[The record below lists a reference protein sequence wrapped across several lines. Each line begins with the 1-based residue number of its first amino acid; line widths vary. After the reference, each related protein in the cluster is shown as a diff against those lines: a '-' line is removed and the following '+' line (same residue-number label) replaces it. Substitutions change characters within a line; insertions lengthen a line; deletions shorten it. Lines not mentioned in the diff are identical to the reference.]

1 MPPRQYGRPDS
12 IQHKRVCAR
21 SDDAPASPPAPVPR
35 HAPGP
40 VPVLNAFHGLWEDE
54 KESFVDEV
62 AIVIKLPDN
71 RPGAEPTGPPTAA
84 EGKWPLP
91 KEVADHRP
99 RTVVP
104 MRAAAAV
111 ENKWPIWR
119 AGEIHLSHQDADLAG
134 RLLKHLR
141 DRYMRPGHP
150 VVVGDDGTQPA
161 LIEALAG
168 VPVRSHAMVKLIDRS
183 KPRPRVPLDCP
194 PRLMGV
200 EEATDLL
207 KRTEERV
214 VGFAREV
221 ADSSG
226 TWEGWED
233 EVRLS
238 FRRVLP
244 LDVRT
249 RGHYFYKFLDGEGEK
264 VASLW
269 IMITEDKRSL
279 LCWHIEVDPQKRRMG
294 LGTKIMATC
303 KALAYRLNPRMRRI
317 EVGIHGNDWAAENFF
332 RRNGFTTLVK
342 SYVMKV
348 QP

>member
-1 MPPRQYGRPDS
+1 MPPSRDRRPDS
-12 IQHKRVCAR
+12 IQHNRVYAR
-21 SDDAPASPPAPVPR
+21 SDDAPASPSAPVPR
-35 HAPGP
+35 HARGP

-54 KESFVDEV
+54 QESFVDEV
-62 AIVIKLPDN
+62 AIVIKLPADDHSKKV
-71 RPGAEPTGPPTAA
+71 PTMPPTAV
-84 EGKWPLP
+84 EEWPLP
-91 KEVADHRP
+91 REVADHRP
-99 RTVVP
+99 RTVLP

-119 AGEIHLSHQDADLAG
+119 AGEIHLSHQDVDLAR

-161 LIEALAG
+161 LVEALAW

-183 KPRPRVPLDCP
+183 KPRPRTSLDCP

-214 VGFAREV
+214 VGVAREV

-233 EVRLS
+233 EVR
-238 FRRVLP
+238 
-244 LDVRT
+244 
-249 RGHYFYKFLDGEGEK
+249 
-264 VASLW
+264 
-269 IMITEDKRSL
+269 
-279 LCWHIEVDPQKRRMG
+279 
-294 LGTKIMATC
+294 
-303 KALAYRLNPRMRRI
+303 
-317 EVGIHGNDWAAENFF
+317 
-332 RRNGFTTLVK
+332 
-342 SYVMKV
+342 
-348 QP
+348 